1 MLAAHV
7 HMTPDILAV
16 IVNCRRTE
24 GLVCVEETPLWVPEV
39 FWKDERLFDVVVSR
53 NISEVNTQ
61 AHVDHKSTLL
71 LLTCIGSAH
80 ASSTYASHKMT
91 KPMAIMP

>member
-7 HMTPDILAV
+7 HKTPDILAV

-24 GLVCVEETPLWVPEV
+24 GLVQETLLWVPEV
-39 FWKDERLFDVVVSR
+39 FWKDERPFDVVVSR
-53 NISEVNTQ
+53 NISEVKTR

-71 LLTCIGSAH
+71 LLTCIGPAH
-80 ASSTYASHKMT
+80 ASPTYASHEMT